1 MTFLNLST
9 PMQIDDLKNLAIREP
24 YFHGI
29 GCIRLRISPL
39 ELYSFYSKKLTQPI
53 SNYMHTHQHDLYC
66 ESVYG
71 RYKNTIYDYTITNEY
86 TEYCMERI
94 SCKTGTKPQLM
105 HANIMPS
112 KKHESLLTHNMLHS
126 YSGFHIVE
134 PIDDVVITKVTRGKI
149 FYPTAKIIRKKNE
162 PYVCGLSQRG
172 TPEDNWGIIEEI
184 LNETQLS
191 SC

>member
-53 SNYMHTHQHDLYC
+53 SNYIHTHQHDLYC

-86 TEYCMERI
+86 TEYCMQKI
-94 SCKTGTKPQLM
+94 ACKDNVEPEMLYENVIP
-105 HANIMPS
+105 HV
-112 KKHESLLTHNMLHS
+112 KHESLLLANMTHTHS
-126 YSGFHIVE
+126 GLHIVE
-134 PIDDVVITKVTRGKI
+134 PIDDVVITKVTRGRTFHPI
-149 FYPTAKIIRKKNE
+149 AKIIRNKTE

-172 TPEDNWGIIEEI
+172 TPKENWEIIREI
-184 LNETQLS
+184 LKEKGA
-191 SC
+191 